1 MKKKKI
7 FLGGYVNHLNAQ
19 NINCKSLSIHLNK
32 DKYRVRTMLL
42 GNEDFSKTTNVSYIT
57 VNTFFYSF
65 SNLFAF
71 LRSVFWAD
79 VCYFPKHQSTPKI
92 ALILASIIKT
102 KTFTTIE
109 GNMCNKSKKNMI
121 ENFGSV
127 EKMTNY
133 FSLFSKR
140 FGITTDIIDN
150 AKCGVDLNISPLFLG
165 VEKKLF
171 YNRSSRMALRNVI
184 FIGSLIQRKK
194 IDEFIKLSSLF
205 PKINFN
211 IVGDGPDKK
220 RLKSIAG
227 KNVKFYNS
235 LNHDELSK
243 LLKSMDLHF
252 LPSISE
258 GFPKVIL
265 ETASS
270 SIPSVVYHNYGAKEW
285 IDHRVNGF
293 VVSDFS
299 QVVNVINELLE
310 CPELL
315 QKISKR
321 SLEIADRFNWS
332 KVIKDWE
339 KVIDDLR

>member
-42 GNEDFSKTTNVSYIT
+42 GNEDFSKTTNVSYIK

-140 FGITTDIIDN
+140 FGITTDIIAN

-171 YNRSSRMALRNVI
+171 YNRSQRMALRNVI

-265 ETASS
+265 ETASA
-270 SIPSVVYHNYGAKEW
+270 SIPSVVYHNYGAREW
-285 IDHRVNGF
+285 INHRVNGF

-332 KVIKDWE
+332 EVIKDWE

>member
-42 GNEDFSKTTNVSYIT
+42 GDEDFSKTTNVSYIK

-127 EKMTNY
+127 VKMTNY

-265 ETASS
+265 ETASA
-270 SIPSVVYHNYGAKEW
+270 SIPSVVYHNYGL
-285 IDHRVNGF
+285 RNGL
-293 VVSDFS
+293 
-299 QVVNVINELLE
+299 IIE
-310 CPELL
+310 
-315 QKISKR
+315 
-321 SLEIADRFNWS
+321 
-332 KVIKDWE
+332 
-339 KVIDDLR
+339 

>member
-32 DKYRVRTMLL
+32 DKYKVRTLVL
-42 GNEDFSKTTNVSYIT
+42 GNKDFSKITGVSYIK

-71 LRSVFWAD
+71 LKSVCWAD

-92 ALILASIIKT
+92 VLKLASILNT

-109 GNMCNKSKKNMI
+109 GNMCDKSKKNMI
-121 ENFGSV
+121 DNFGSL

-133 FSLFSKR
+133 FLLFSKR
-140 FGITTDIIDN
+140 FGITSDIIDN
-150 AKCGVDLNISPLFLG
+150 AKCGVYLNASPLFLG

-171 YNRSSRMALRNVI
+171 YSEYSRTSLRNII

-194 IDEFIKLSSLF
+194 VDEFIKLSSLF

-211 IVGDGPDKK
+211 IVGEGPEKK

-227 KNVKFYNS
+227 KNVKFYNT
-235 LNHDELSK
+235 LNHNELSK
-243 LLKSMDLHF
+243 LLKKMDLHF

-293 VVSDFS
+293 VVSDFM

-310 CPELL
+310 SPQLL

-321 SLEIADRFNWS
+321 SLEIADRFTWS
-332 KVIKDWE
+332 AVIKDWE

>member
-32 DKYRVRTMLL
+32 DKYKVRTMLL